1 MANEFDEY
9 CLFKKPMQPF
19 TRFLIRT
26 EAGVLGRAVF
36 HSRDV
41 ALHILTGRGG
51 WTGCPYHIDIIK
63 SPDIEGVPDSHGGP
77 VYLKS
82 PRESG
87 KLDCGCSE
95 DDVILELMLRKI
107 TVMQAG
113 TEMTQEGF
121 LSPQARSFVVALFRS
136 WTGLDAVDFF
146 RMMDNLQI
154 KHRQDDCP
162 PARPKNSGRLGFQCQ
177 CHACN
182 ASTNHVY

>member
-9 CLFKKPMQPF
+9 CLFRKPMQPF

-26 EAGVLGRAVF
+26 EAAVLGRAVF

-41 ALHILTGRGG
+41 ALHILTGPGG

-63 SPDIEGVPDSHGGP
+63 SPNIGGVPDSHGTQ
-77 VYLKS
+77 VYRS
-82 PRESG
+82 PRGSG

-107 TVMQAG
+107 TIMQAG

-121 LSPQARSFVVALFRS
+121 LSPQARSFVVALFRA
-136 WTGLDAVDFF
+136 WTGLDTVDFF
-146 RMMDNLQI
+146 RKMDNLRI
-154 KHRQDDCP
+154 KHRRDDYT
-162 PARPKNSGRLGFQCQ
+162 PAKPKTSGPLGFQCQ
-177 CHACN
+177 CHACH
-182 ASTNHVY
+182 ASTNHVN